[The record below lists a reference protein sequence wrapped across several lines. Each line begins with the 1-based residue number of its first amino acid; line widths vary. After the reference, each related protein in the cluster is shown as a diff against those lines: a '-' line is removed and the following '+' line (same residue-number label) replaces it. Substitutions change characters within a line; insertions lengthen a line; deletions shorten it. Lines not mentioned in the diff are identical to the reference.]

1 MIHNTVQVEKEEEN
15 KYYLATFECRFDK
28 QIKTTTQSNQIIKED
43 DDENDNSNN
52 NNINNNIS
60 NNDIDSKTSDKL
72 ITKSTI
78 PCIIDMLNLK

>member
-1 MIHNTVQVEKEEEN
+1 MIHNTVHVEKEDEN
-15 KYYLATFECRFDK
+15 KYYLASFECRFDK
-28 QIKTTTQSNQIIKED
+28 QIKTTTHSNQIIKED

-52 NNINNNIS
+52 NNVNNEIET
-60 NNDIDSKTSDKL
+60 KPSDKL